1 VQGARL
7 LAALEATNTAAM
19 RAKSEQRAAASGL
32 SRQRSELEAVH
43 ESAQKLAARGRD
55 IRNSLQV
62 LRESVDRAKLSA
74 LNAGLEGARLGEPLG
89 KALVVMSDEQ
99 RNLLARALDALSEHS
114 ALLAEVERDR
124 DRCLAELSQLN
135 EGARETDSAMARAEG
150 QSQLTCAL
158 LHELRTDLG
167 QLFGSDPEAARA
179 MAEAAAQVRTAADS
193 LSALRARVPL
203 GVDALRE
210 LLSPLL
216 ALIPASED
224 PPR

>member
-1 VQGARL
+1 
-7 LAALEATNTAAM
+7 
-19 RAKSEQRAAASGL
+19 
-32 SRQRSELEAVH
+32 
-43 ESAQKLAARGRD
+43 
-55 IRNSLQV
+55 
-62 LRESVDRAKLSA
+62 
-74 LNAGLEGARLGEPLG
+74 
-89 KALVVMSDEQ
+89 LV
-99 RNLLARALDALSEHS
+99 
-114 ALLAEVERDR
+114 EVERDR
-124 DRCLAELSQLN
+124 DRCLAELAQLN